1 MIGRWSFVWVAVV
14 WAVVGST
21 VGQAQQTDFVSNVR
35 GDWAEFGFAW
45 RDGAGRAQQ
54 LQFSLPL
61 EDVRRGADEF
71 ASVNKADEKA
81 FVLARMQDYAR
92 QHSVGRTRVTVSLK
106 GEGFLIATEGPDEA
120 VLAQHAAAL
129 KDVQQQAQ
137 QAYLKQQFYQPTAA
151 ATPNVLAYM
160 PDYPTLA
167 ARYAPALAPVGA
179 AIRAQTQGL
188 PKRAVVNF
196 ALSFLQSIPYDT
208 LQDSR
213 TSNGAGFQ
221 TPHGLL
227 ARNQGDCDTKSVAL
241 AALLRGMFPDL
252 PLMMVY
258 VEQHALL
265 AVGLPQGGNDYAL
278 QLPDGVF
285 VLADATGPA
294 LLPLGQTSAEVTAQL
309 AKGVSSYQ
317 KIP

>member
-1 MIGRWSFVWVAVV
+1 MIKPLWLVRVALL

-21 VGQAQQTDFVSNVR
+21 VGQAQQTGFESRTR
-35 GDWAEFGFAW
+35 GGWAEFGFAW
-45 RDGAGRAQQ
+45 QDGTGRAQR
-54 LQFSLPL
+54 LQFALPL
-61 EDVRRGADEF
+61 DDVRRGADEF
-71 ASVNKADEKA
+71 AAVNKTDEQA

-92 QHSVGRTRVTVSLK
+92 QHSAGRTSVSVTRE
-106 GEGFLIATEGPDEA
+106 GEGYLIATEGPDEA
-120 VLAQHAAAL
+120 VLQQHAAAL
-129 KDVQQQAQ
+129 KEVQKQAQ
-137 QAYLKQQFYQPTAA
+137 RDYLQRQFYQPTGTAN
-151 ATPNVLAYM
+151 TYM

-188 PKRAVVNF
+188 PMREVVNF
-196 ALSFLQSIPYDT
+196 TLNFLQSIPYDT

-227 ARNQGDCDTKSVAL
+227 ARNMGDCDTKSVAL
-241 AALLRGMFPDL
+241 AALLRGIFPEL

-265 AVGLPQGGNDYAL
+265 AVGLPQGRNDYAL

-294 LLPLGQTSAEVTAQL
+294 LLPLGRTSEEVTAQL

-317 KIP
+317 RIP